1 MKEYTGEK
9 RLQAAAGNGEARG
22 VYKVGERVW
31 FIAGFGASNA
41 TLIEGEHSC
50 TLVDSLNDSK
60 MAELALAELGE
71 LLAAKPVH
79 TLIYT
84 HQHPDHTGGAG
95 VLAAGARQV
104 IARRPDVPTYG
115 RSGQLGRIGGLRGD
129 RQWGFSLT
137 PEEAISMGA
146 GPLGERGGKPCP
158 LPVTRWMEGTELA
171 LDLDGV
177 PAVLLAA
184 QGETDDQTYLWLPED
199 RVVCCGD
206 NYYQSWPNTA
216 PIRGGQYRDVA
227 AWVRSLDKLLTLPA
241 EHLLP
246 GHTRALHGTAAI
258 REEIA
263 LYRDA
268 LSWVLDETLR
278 LLDEGL
284 TFDQVAAAVALPE
297 RWRGQPAL
305 DEFYG
310 SVAWTV
316 RGICAG
322 YLGWFDGDPADLS
335 PLAPDD
341 RARREVALMGGAGQV
356 SAAAAQA
363 LAAGEC
369 RWALELCR
377 KLRLAGAESG
387 DSLATCRQALTELGR
402 QDENA
407 CARHYFLTC
416 AQELEG

>member
-1 MKEYTGEK
+1 
-9 RLQAAAGNGEARG
+9 
-22 VYKVGERVW
+22 
-31 FIAGFGASNA
+31 
-41 TLIEGEHSC
+41 
-50 TLVDSLNDSK
+50 
-60 MAELALAELGE
+60 
-71 LLAAKPVH
+71 
-79 TLIYT
+79 
-84 HQHPDHTGGAG
+84 
-95 VLAAGARQV
+95 
-104 IARRPDVPTYG
+104 
-115 RSGQLGRIGGLRGD
+115 
-129 RQWGFSLT
+129 
-137 PEEAISMGA
+137 MGA
-146 GPLGERGGKPCP
+146 GPLGERGGRPCP
-158 LPVTRWMEGTELA
+158 LPVTRWMEGEELA

-246 GHTRALHGTAAI
+246 GHTRAVHGATAV

-284 TFDQVAAAVALPE
+284 SFDQVAAAVSLPE
-297 RWRGQPAL
+297 RWRDQPAL
-305 DEFYG
+305 EEFYG

-322 YLGWFDGDPADLS
+322 YLGWFDGDPAGLS

-341 RARREVALMGGAGQV
+341 RARREVALMGGAGPV
-356 SAAAAQA
+356 AAAAARA
-363 LAAGEC
+363 LAEGEC

-377 KLRLAGAESG
+377 KLRLAGEECG

-402 QDENA
+402 QTENA

>member
-1 MKEYTGEK
+1 
-9 RLQAAAGNGEARG
+9 
-22 VYKVGERVW
+22 
-31 FIAGFGASNA
+31 
-41 TLIEGEHSC
+41 
-50 TLVDSLNDSK
+50 
-60 MAELALAELGE
+60 
-71 LLAAKPVH
+71 
-79 TLIYT
+79 
-84 HQHPDHTGGAG
+84 
-95 VLAAGARQV
+95 
-104 IARRPDVPTYG
+104 
-115 RSGQLGRIGGLRGD
+115 
-129 RQWGFSLT
+129 
-137 PEEAISMGA
+137 
-146 GPLGERGGKPCP
+146 
-158 LPVTRWMEGTELA
+158 MEGTELA

-284 TFDQVAAAVALPE
+284 TFDQVAAAVA
-297 RWRGQPAL
+297 
-305 DEFYG
+305 
-310 SVAWTV
+310 
-316 RGICAG
+316 
-322 YLGWFDGDPADLS
+322 
-335 PLAPDD
+335 
-341 RARREVALMGGAGQV
+341 
-356 SAAAAQA
+356 QA

-387 DSLATCRQALTELGR
+387 DSQATCRQALTELGR
-402 QDENA
+402 QDENV